1 MGRFFS
7 FLSGAVAGG
16 ILGVAAVVM
25 LTPLSGEEVR
35 EKLRKE
41 IKAIVDEGKRA
52 ANAKQAELERQLAD
66 LRGENR
72 A

>member
-16 ILGVAAVVM
+16 ILGVAGVVM